1 VRTKSLA
8 NSEGKKKEKKKIEGL
23 ANFQEEAIQGGWKG
37 GKGLGLGVRTIS
49 Q

>member
-8 NSEGKKKEKKKIEGL
+8 NSEGKNKKKIEGL

-37 GKGLGLGVRTIS
+37 GKGLGLGVRTRS